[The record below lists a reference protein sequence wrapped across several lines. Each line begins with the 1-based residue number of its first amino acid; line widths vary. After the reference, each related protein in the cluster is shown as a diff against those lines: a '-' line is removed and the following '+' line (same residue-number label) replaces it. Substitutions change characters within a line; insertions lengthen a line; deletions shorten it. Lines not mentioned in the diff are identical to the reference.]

1 MKRYLIVFLMCSS
14 LFLVGCGKTE
24 ESEPE
29 KPIAVS
35 VQKAVGGEIENTN
48 SFSGTTKVKDE
59 TAVTAQ
65 TVGTVQEVYVKLGQ
79 NVRKGDELLSISS
92 PELENSVK
100 QSKASLDLAKASYSS
115 ATGGSLEAQVNQ
127 AKTALDNA
135 KIQYEES
142 QRNYDNNKILYEQ
155 EVISLDQFKKIEFSL
170 EQTKQQLDSAQRAYD
185 TATSKSIPQAKALAK
200 KQLDQAQVSYNLA
213 MSNLDK
219 LTLTSPVDGTITA
232 KNFDSKEMIT
242 QSQPAFI
249 ISNPNILEVDLNVA
263 ESDIGKFKKDGNVDV
278 IIEDQ
283 RILGKIDYVPSVV
296 DPQTSLYPV
305 KVLVNNTNNKFKAG
319 MSAQVNLSIEKE
331 NDAVTVPKKA
341 IFEENGKKYVY
352 IATKDNI
359 AKKHLVQTGIVT
371 EDKIEIKSGVSDK
384 DTVIIGGISLISDGT
399 KIFPVEK
406 EK

>member
-24 ESEPE
+24 EPEPE

-48 SFSGTTKVKDE
+48 AFSGTTKVKDE

-92 PELENSVK
+92 PDLENSVK
-100 QSKASLDLAKASYSS
+100 QSKAALDLAKASYSS
-115 ATGGSLEAQVNQ
+115 TTGGSLEAQVNQ

-135 KIQYEES
+135 KIQYDES

-155 EVISLDQFKKIEFSL
+155 EVISLDQFKKIEFAL
-170 EQTKQQLDSAQRAYD
+170 EQSKQQLDSAQRSYD
-185 TATSKSIPQAKALAK
+185 TVTSKSIPQAKALAK

-219 LTLTSPVDGTITA
+219 LTLTAPVDGTITA
-232 KNFDSKEMIT
+232 KNFDAKEMIT

-249 ISNPNILEVDLNVA
+249 ISNPNILEVNLNVA
-263 ESDIGKFKKDGNVDV
+263 ESDIDKFKKDGNVEV

-296 DPQTSLYPV
+296 DPQTSLYPI

-319 MSAQVNLSIEKE
+319 MSAQVNLSVEKE
-331 NDAVTVPKKA
+331 NGAVTVPKKA
-341 IFEENGKKYVY
+341 IFEEKEKKYVY
-352 IATKDNI
+352 IANKDNI
-359 AKKHLVQTGIVT
+359 AKKKLVQTGIVT
-371 EDKIEIKSGVSDK
+371 EDKIEIKSGVSEK
-384 DTVIIGGISLISDGT
+384 DTVVIGGISLISDGT

>member
-24 ESEPE
+24 EPEPE

-48 SFSGTTKVKDE
+48 AFSGTTKVKDE

-92 PELENSVK
+92 PDLENSVK
-100 QSKASLDLAKASYSS
+100 QSKAALDLAKASYSS

-135 KIQYEES
+135 KTQYDES

-170 EQTKQQLDSAQRAYD
+170 EQSKQQLDSAQRSYD

-219 LTLTSPVDGTITA
+219 LTLTAPVDGTITA
-232 KNFDSKEMIT
+232 KNFDAKEMIT
-242 QSQPAFI
+242 QSQPAFT
-249 ISNPNILEVDLNVA
+249 ISNPNTLEVDLNVA
-263 ESDIGKFKKDGNVDV
+263 ESDIDKFKKDGNVEV
-278 IIEDQ
+278 VIEDQ
-283 RILGKIDYVPSVV
+283 RILGKVDYVPSVV
-296 DPQTSLYPV
+296 DPETSLYPV

-319 MSAQVNLSIEKE
+319 MSAQVNLSVEKE
-331 NDAVTVPKKA
+331 NGAVTVPKKA
-341 IFEENGKKYVY
+341 IFEEKGKKYVY
-352 IATKDNI
+352 IANKDNI
-359 AKKHLVQTGIVT
+359 AKKKLVQTGIVT
-371 EDKIEIKSGVSDK
+371 EDKIEIKSGVSEK
-384 DTVIIGGISLISDGT
+384 DTVVIGGISLISDGT